1 MANSWLRLWHE
12 LPNDPKWRVIA
23 RSSGQPIPSVISVYL
38 HLLVSASQNE
48 KRGVT
53 QYNAE
58 DIAASLDLET
68 KSVEAIVESMQG
80 RVLDESR
87 ITGWEKRQPI
97 REDFSTERVKK
108 WRERNVTQRNAPDKD
123 KDQEKIK
130 KKQKTPAP
138 GKPSA
143 ECLTLYQAYPRHI
156 APAAAY
162 RAIGKALQVKPFDYL
177 IAAVNRYAKSVQ
189 ATDPQYI
196 AHPATWFNAGR
207 YDDEPS
213 ALFPSGG
220 KSNVGSS
227 KNQPSPAKQRI
238 DGARRVLAEIAI
250 SRGLYDP
257 AGADGRPDAPVPQPR
272 PAGER
277 G

>member
-23 RSSGQPIPSVISVYL
+23 RSSGQPIPSVISVFL

-58 DIAASLDLET
+58 DVAAALDLET
-68 KSVEAIVESMQG
+68 KCVEAIVESMQG
-80 RVLDESR
+80 RVLDEGR
-87 ITGWEKRQPI
+87 ITGWGKRQPI
-97 REDFSTERVKK
+97 REDFSAERVKK
-108 WRERNVTQRNAPDKD
+108 WRERSVTQCNAPDKD
-123 KDQEKIK
+123 KEKIK
-130 KKQKTPAP
+130 KVQKPSAK
-138 GKPSA
+138 GKPSQFLLPA
-143 ECLTLYQAYPRHI
+143 WIDSDSWAGFEEMRRKIRAPLTNRARNGIIKELQKMCPAGND
-156 APAAAY
+156 AAAILDQSTNNSWRGVFPL
-162 RAIGKALQVKPFDYL
+162 RANG
-177 IAAVNRYAKSVQ
+177 NGG
-189 ATDPQYI
+189 
-196 AHPATWFNAGR
+196 NANVR
-207 YDDEPS
+207 
-213 ALFPSGG
+213 SG
-220 KSNVGSS
+220 

-257 AGADGRPDAPVPQPR
+257 ASANGRPDAQVSEPR

-277 G
+277 R